1 MNILI
6 PMWTSVMT
14 MLVAAYT
21 GFWLGRSSNAVYAEQ
36 GEETER
42 AEKAEKKE
50 KENKKHGKTAVRTP
64 RGKEVASPA
73 AGSVGSFYE
82 GMLQGAVIQSTQGK
96 LYAPAS
102 GKIIK
107 VYPMGCAF
115 LLRTDYGVELL
126 LQAGKP
132 QDELLEEYYR
142 PRVVRN
148 EVVSKGKLL
157 LEYDRDALL
166 AKGVDT
172 SIYVSVNA
180 PAMNNQVTLT
190 QADTVRVGE
199 QLLWVL

>member
-1 MNILI
+1 MNTLI
-6 PMWTSVMT
+6 PMWTAVTT

-21 GFWLGRSSNAVYAEQ
+21 GFWLGRSSTVMVTEQ
-36 GEETER
+36 GEEPER
-42 AEKAEKKE
+42 
-50 KENKKHGKTAVRTP
+50 ENKKRGKSVVKPP
-64 RGKEVASPA
+64 RGREVASPA

-132 QDELLEEYYR
+132 EDELLGEYYR
-142 PRVVRN
+142 PRVVCN
-148 EVVSKGKLL
+148 EIVSKGKLL

-166 AKGVDT
+166 TKGVDT